1 MNKQAQKLKA
11 KRRAEREAAKMEKVN
26 KVWEDISQYSESN
39 GLPVMKKTKEQML
52 KVYNARKQV
61 DAKVLNMAAVVALL
75 CSLITLYKEY
85 NCNKEK
91 LLEYS
96 SRLRKFI
103 INIAKNNRD
112 VLLLMEEIELDYKV
126 PIVSRCKNLPMLQM
140 SEFNKYSME
149 TTIIKS
155 TVDNFPYFLCINTYC
170 FMNWLAFTNVK
181 SWNSEDLEK
190 FVSSSFLMYERILD
204 DTHYMHTL
212 NEILITECQV
222 CVDLNT
228 GTVNEIIYNQKGEK

>member
-61 DAKVLNMAAVVALL
+61 DAKVLNMAAVIALL

-85 NCNKEK
+85 NCDKEK

-103 INIAKNNRD
+103 INIAKIIPNIIFPLFFAD
-112 VLLLMEEIELDYKV
+112 LYHQGVLFKNIFYLFSFNTKNMLLNG
-126 PIVSRCKNLPMLQM
+126 S
-140 SEFNKYSME
+140 
-149 TTIIKS
+149 
-155 TVDNFPYFLCINTYC
+155 
-170 FMNWLAFTNVK
+170 
-181 SWNSEDLEK
+181 
-190 FVSSSFLMYERILD
+190 
-204 DTHYMHTL
+204 
-212 NEILITECQV
+212 
-222 CVDLNT
+222 
-228 GTVNEIIYNQKGEK
+228 